1 MKFAAV
7 HIVVGVFDQV
17 ADIVALSVSA
27 AADAHADRIGESG
40 FDGLAAR
47 PRRSAT
53 QNEENNAF
61 YDPCAQDENRRSR
74 R

>member
-53 QNEENNAF
+53 QDAE
-61 YDPCAQDENRRSR
+61 
-74 R
+74 